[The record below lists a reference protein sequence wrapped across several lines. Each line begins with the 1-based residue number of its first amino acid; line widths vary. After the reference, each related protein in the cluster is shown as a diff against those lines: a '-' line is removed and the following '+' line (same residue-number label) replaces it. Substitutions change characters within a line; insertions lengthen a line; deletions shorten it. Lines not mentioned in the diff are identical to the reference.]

1 MVLRSLL
8 LSLLVGALP
17 YPALS
22 QKTPEPK
29 GTKFEILPIAS
40 FDTDAG
46 LGYGAKCF
54 LLNAVRWRES
64 LDLVLFQST
73 KGERWYRLVF
83 SVPDFELRQG
93 STYPLALDLTFD
105 YDKWISYSFFG
116 EGNAARFDDRE
127 TYTREPFE
135 VSALISRGFSETFV
149 GQAGLRFRWISN
161 ISAGPILQALPP
173 AENASVAKTVGILLS
188 GRYDSRNSYINPSRG
203 TVVQTDL
210 ELAPDVLWANVNYLR
225 SAIWL
230 QHYLELGWLGSVLAL
245 RSGLEIVSG
254 PDLPIQVLTAIGGN
268 RTVRGSVQDRYLD
281 RIGAVANIELRI
293 PVVWRFG
300 CILGADAGKV
310 WHNAGQM
317 DLHRWAF
324 NPVIGLRLY
333 MDTFVVRADVGFGR
347 ESTGFFL
354 NFGQLF

>member
-1 MVLRSLL
+1 MSLRSLL
-8 LSLLVGALP
+8 LSILVGALP
-17 YPALS
+17 CTALS
-22 QKTPEPK
+22 QKAPEPK

-46 LGYGAKCF
+46 LGYGAKAF
-54 LLNAVRWRES
+54 LLNAIRMRES
-64 LDLVLFQST
+64 FDLVLFQSS

-83 SVPDFELRQG
+83 SIPDFELRQG

-105 YDKWISYSFFG
+105 YDKWIAYSFFG
-116 EGNAARFDDRE
+116 EGNATRFDDKE

-149 GQAGLRFRWISN
+149 GQAGLRVRWLSN
-161 ISAGPILQALPP
+161 ISAGPNLQALPP
-173 AENASVAKTVGILLS
+173 AENASVAKAVGILLS
-188 GRYDSRNSYINPSRG
+188 GRFDSRNSYINPSRG
-203 TVVQTDL
+203 TVVQADL
-210 ELAPDVLWANVNYLR
+210 EFAPDVLWANVNYLR
-225 SAIWL
+225 STIWL
-230 QHYLELGWLGSVLAL
+230 QHYLELGWLSSVLAL

-254 PDLPIQVLTAIGGN
+254 SDLPIQVLTAIGGN

-281 RIGAVANIELRI
+281 RIGAVANIEWRV

-300 CILGADAGKV
+300 GILGADAGKV
-310 WHNAGQM
+310 WHDAGQM
-317 DLHRWAF
+317 DFHGWVF
-324 NPVIGLRLY
+324 NPVVGLRLY